1 MKSDYYIKYKNIIPK
16 HFFEKKNINILEF
29 GVENGN
35 TTSLFL
41 EICEKN
47 SGSVISV
54 DHKDFSNLFNSANW
68 IFIESKDDN
77 YKQIEDQIKNNSF
90 DIICLD
96 TIHTKEH
103 VKKILE
109 YYYKYL
115 KVDGIFLIDGI
126 SHIPYLKMNYR
137 DNFHS
142 EINNK
147 EIFDYLLELKN
158 NLNNNIILDFSFQGS
173 GVARLTKKENLA
185 LIEKKLVSREKT
197 LKNYIRKIFSY
208 FSK

>member
-1 MKSDYYIKYKNIIPK
+1 
-16 HFFEKKNINILEF
+16 
-29 GVENGN
+29 
-35 TTSLFL
+35 
-41 EICEKN
+41 
-47 SGSVISV
+47 
-54 DHKDFSNLFNSANW
+54 
-68 IFIESKDDN
+68 
-77 YKQIEDQIKNNSF
+77 
-90 DIICLD
+90 
-96 TIHTKEH
+96 
-103 VKKILE
+103 
-109 YYYKYL
+109 
-115 KVDGIFLIDGI
+115 
-126 SHIPYLKMNYR
+126 MNYR